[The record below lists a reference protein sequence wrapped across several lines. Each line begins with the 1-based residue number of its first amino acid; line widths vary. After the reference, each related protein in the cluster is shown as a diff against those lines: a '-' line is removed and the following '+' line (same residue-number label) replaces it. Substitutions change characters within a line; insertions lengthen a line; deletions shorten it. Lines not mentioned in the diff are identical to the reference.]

1 MADDK
6 QAQIEAGEQAKL
18 LLENPLLI
26 KAFSEIMNSGYHEW
40 ISTDMKDSE
49 GREHL
54 YHRQVAILQVKNK
67 LVQIVE
73 NGKIL
78 KKEQE
83 GVNNG

>member
-1 MADDK
+1 
-6 QAQIEAGEQAKL
+6 
-18 LLENPLLI
+18 
-26 KAFSEIMNSGYHEW
+26 MNSTYNDW
-40 ISTDMKDSE
+40 LSTDINDSE
-49 GREHL
+49 GRENL
-54 YHRQVAILQVKNK
+54 FHRQVAILQVKNK